1 MPVTTIRLSA
11 LEKKRFSLEARRRG
25 LSLSEY
31 LREAAQARSNR
42 TDWKTFFADTPAAVL
57 PKDAA
62 KDLSTREGFAR

>member
-11 LEKKRFSLEARRRG
+11 LEKKRFTLEARRRG

-31 LREAAQARSNR
+31 LREAAQARSSQTN
-42 TDWKTFFADTPAAVL
+42 WKAFFAEIPAATL

-62 KDLSTREGFAR
+62 KDLSSREGFAR